1 MYYVD
6 NQFYHFIISL
16 TRAKSNKEVVVSTEL
31 VDSLENE
38 SKKESWSIKDDDSD
52 FNSLMGPAK
61 SNNKV
66 SSEYIFDKLK
76 NIEKQ
81 QKILLLNNLF
91 QQSLIPPLTLEEKKD
106 ESTKLILD
114 ELNDMKQQHQSLLHT
129 QHTQQLMMQE
139 KIHELEKQ
147 VCIANLEHQK
157 QLQRIAESAASS
169 LTMASLALKRRYAHQ
184 RQNTENDD
192 QELNEQGNGC
202 CGTFNLFGDDN

>member
-1 MYYVD
+1 M
-6 NQFYHFIISL
+6 
-16 TRAKSNKEVVVSTEL
+16 
-31 VDSLENE
+31 ENE

-61 SNNKV
+61 SNIKV
-66 SSEYIFDKLK
+66 SSEHIFDKLK

-91 QQSLIPPLTLEEKKD
+91 QQSLIAPLASEEKKD

-114 ELNDMKQQHQSLLHT
+114 ELNDMKQQHQSLM
-129 QHTQQLMMQE
+129 HTQQLMMQE

-157 QLQRIAESAASS
+157 QLQRSAESAASS

-192 QELNEQGNGC
+192 QELNEQ
-202 CGTFNLFGDDN
+202 

>member
-1 MYYVD
+1 
-6 NQFYHFIISL
+6 
-16 TRAKSNKEVVVSTEL
+16 
-31 VDSLENE
+31 
-38 SKKESWSIKDDDSD
+38 
-52 FNSLMGPAK
+52 MGPAK

-91 QQSLIPPLTLEEKKD
+91 QQSLIAPLASEEKKD

-202 CGTFNLFGDDN
+202 CGTFNLFGDEE